1 GPQGRPVMKNRERGN
16 PHADSGRGAGT
27 PTPAPRARGGAGEP
41 RRAPVLSVVVPT
53 YNERDSLPQ
62 LVSGLA
68 EASQALALELI
79 IVDDASPDGT
89 GTLAEEMAKSAPL
102 RMMVIHRPGK
112 AGSASGCGS
121 GIRCQDF
128 LPSGGRYSPNAAIA
142 GWDTSCW
149 WKFWPGIRRRG
160 SRRSHTGS

>member
-1 GPQGRPVMKNRERGN
+1 MKNRERGN

-41 RRAPVLSVVVPT
+41 RPAPVLSVVVPT

-112 AGSASGCGS
+112 AGLASAVVAGAGAAQGGGGAVLGS
-121 GIRCQDF
+121 DPSHPPGA
-128 LPSGGRYSPNAAIA
+128 LPALFAAIH
-142 GWDTSCW
+142 GG
-149 WKFWPGIRRRG
+149 PGLPV
-160 SRRSHTGS
+160 SSPM